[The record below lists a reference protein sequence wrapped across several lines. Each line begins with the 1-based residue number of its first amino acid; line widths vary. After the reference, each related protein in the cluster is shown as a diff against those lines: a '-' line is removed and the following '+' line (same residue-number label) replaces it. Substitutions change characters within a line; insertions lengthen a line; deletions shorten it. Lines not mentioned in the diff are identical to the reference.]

1 MAGSCVTVEEVMAIV
16 EKDVLFYDES
26 GGGVTFSG
34 GEPLMQP
41 AFLLELLD
49 ACGRR
54 AIHRAVDTSGHADE
68 EVLRA
73 AARKAELFL
82 YDLKLMDPVRHEI
95 MTGVS
100 NRRILENLRQLSKTG
115 IPVIIR
121 IPLIPGINDDDLNID
136 QTGAFVSQLRGIR
149 EVDILPFHNS
159 AGHKYAKV
167 GKTYNLRDISAPTA
181 ERLAAVAK
189 RLERF
194 GLRVRTGGQPDDTQ
208 N

>member
-1 MAGSCVTVEEVMAIV
+1 MAGRWITVEEILDVV

-34 GEPLMQP
+34 GEPLRQP
-41 AFLLELLD
+41 VFLLELLD

-54 AIHRAVDTSGHADE
+54 AIHRAVDTSGHADQ
-68 EVLRA
+68 EVMQA
-73 AARKAELFL
+73 ATRKAELFL
-82 YDLKLMDPVRHEI
+82 YDLKLMDPVRHEK

-100 NRRILENLRQLSKTG
+100 NRKILENLRELCKTG

-136 QTGAFVSQLRGIR
+136 QTGTFVSELPGIR

-159 AGHKYAKV
+159 AGHKYAKL
-167 GKTYNLRDISAPTA
+167 GKSYDLPDISAPTP
-181 ERLAAVAK
+181 EHLAAVAK

-194 GLRVRTGGQPDDTQ
+194 GLRVRTGGTTA
-208 N
+208 